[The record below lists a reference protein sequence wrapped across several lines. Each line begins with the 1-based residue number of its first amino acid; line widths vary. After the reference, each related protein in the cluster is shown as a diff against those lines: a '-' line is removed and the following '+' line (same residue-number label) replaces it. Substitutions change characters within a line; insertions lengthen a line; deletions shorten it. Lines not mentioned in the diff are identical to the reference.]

1 MLDTCQFYSRPR
13 QGATFKLFRVADRS
27 SRRVTVSSL
36 PDRENRYPVNMMLPP
51 VQDFTKEKSVPA
63 LASGL

>member
-1 MLDTCQFYSRPR
+1 MLDSCRFYSRPR
-13 QGATFKLFRVADRS
+13 RGATFKLFRVADRTS
-27 SRRVTVSSL
+27 KRVTVSLL

-63 LASGL
+63 SASGL